1 MPRRARP
8 VLANVPLHI
17 IQRGNNRQPCF
28 FTDADYLVYLD
39 MLRIAAAA
47 AGCHVHAYVLM
58 TNHVHLLASPD
69 HARSAAAMMKALGER
84 YVPYVNRRYG
94 RSGTLWEGR
103 FRSSLVEHARYL
115 LICQRYIELNPVRAQ
130 IVPHPAHY
138 PWSSYRAN
146 AHGAASALISP
157 HLIYTGLAQ
166 DQLGRERAYRGLFSE
181 ILPIRLIN
189 RVRRAT
195 NGNFALGN
203 KQFTDAVAKALGRE
217 VVPRQAGKPG
227 RS

>member
-39 MLRIAAAA
+39 MLRIAATA
-47 AGCHVHAYVLM
+47 AGCQVHAYVLM

-69 HARSAAAMMKALGER
+69 QAHSAAAMMKGLGER
-84 YVPYVNRRYG
+84 YVRYVNRRYS

-115 LICQRYIELNPVRAQ
+115 LVCQRYIELNPVRAQ
-130 IVPHPAHY
+130 IVPHPSHY
-138 PWSSYRAN
+138 QWSSYRAN
-146 AHGAASALISP
+146 AHGAASDLISP
-157 HLIYTGLAQ
+157 HLIYTELAR
-166 DQLGRERAYRGLFSE
+166 DQLCRERAYRGLFRE
-181 ILPIRLIN
+181 ALPTRLIN
-189 RVRRAT
+189 QVRRAT

-203 KQFTDAVAKALGRE
+203 KQFTDAVAKVLGRE
-217 VVPRQAGKPG
+217 VVPRQRGRPGKN
-227 RS
+227 